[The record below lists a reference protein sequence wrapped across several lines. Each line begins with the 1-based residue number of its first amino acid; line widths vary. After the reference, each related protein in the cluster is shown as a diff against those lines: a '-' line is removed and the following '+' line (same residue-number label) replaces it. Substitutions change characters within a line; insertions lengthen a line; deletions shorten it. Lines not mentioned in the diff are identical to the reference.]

1 MTWKPMIERST
12 STDTLLVSVEDDE
25 TDTMICECYYG
36 TDQERVGYAKL
47 IAAAPDLLE
56 TLYTVLPYI
65 EDAEQDPAYKPGAVA
80 KVTAQVRA
88 AIAKA
93 TGGAA

>member
-36 TDQERVGYAKL
+36 TDQERIEYANL
-47 IAAAPDLLE
+47 IAAAPDLL
-56 TLYTVLPYI
+56 
-65 EDAEQDPAYKPGAVA
+65 
-80 KVTAQVRA
+80 A
-88 AIAKA
+88 AIKAAAEWGAPFKDAPRGSRPDWFGLANAAIRKA